1 MFWTTLLVAG
11 LAWDGITMEF
21 QGSGAT
27 QKTGGYRPLR
37 AEMDQTAEI
46 AKKIPDELVNPKFGK
61 FSIGEN
67 SWAFV
72 LDEPEDGEAKLFV
85 DTNND
90 GDLTNDGQ
98 AKWEKKD
105 QGGLTMYN
113 GTAKI
118 DLGEGRIGAL
128 GLYRFDPTDEER
140 VALKNTVLYYT
151 DFGYSVKVDLDG
163 TTFDSFVAG
172 FPDEQTTL
180 WIDRDGNG
188 ITSRSKEIVWMGKPF
203 NFTGTT
209 YQINLAE
216 GQLALAKASEELPVA
231 PMPPDTRVG
240 KPAISFTAKTLD
252 GTEVNF
258 PGDYKGKIVML
269 DFWATWC
276 GPCIGEIP
284 NMKAAYDAHHEK
296 GFEILG
302 VSFDQADM
310 EEKLGEFLKEKELPW
325 PQIYE
330 GKGWDTT
337 LGEMYDVSAIP
348 FVLLVDGDTGE
359 ILANAQGLRGEKLP
373 DVIGK
378 AIEKKSGGQ

>member
-27 QKTGGYRPLR
+27 EKLGGYRPLR
-37 AEMDQTAEI
+37 AEMDQSAEI
-46 AKKIPDELVNPKFGK
+46 AKKVPDELVNPKFGK
-61 FSIGEN
+61 FSIGEK

-90 GDLTNDGQ
+90 GDLTNDNHT
-98 AKWEKKD
+98 KWEKRD
-105 QGGLTMYN
+105 QGGATMYF
-113 GTAKI
+113 GSTKI
-118 DLGEGRIGAL
+118 DLGEGKL
-128 GLYRFDPTDEER
+128 GELGVYRFDPTDER
-140 VALKNTVLYYT
+140 RAALKNTVLYYS
-151 DFGYSVKVDLDG
+151 DFGFAVKVDLDG
-163 TTFDSFVAG
+163 KVFDTFVAG
-172 FPDEQTTL
+172 FPDEQTSL
-180 WIDRDGNG
+180 WIDRDNNG
-188 ITSRSKEIVWMGKPF
+188 QTSRAREIAAVGKPF

-209 YQINLAE
+209 YQINLVE
-216 GQLALAKASEELPVA
+216 GQLALVKASEELPVA

-240 KPAISFTAKTLD
+240 QPAISFTAKTLD
-252 GTEVNF
+252 GKEVNF
-258 PGDYKGKIVML
+258 PGDYKGKLVML

-310 EEKLGEFLKEKELPW
+310 EEKLAEFLKEKELPW

-330 GKGWDTT
+330 GKGWETT
-337 LGEMYDVSAIP
+337 LGEMYDVSGIP

-359 ILANAQGLRGEKLP
+359 ILANAEGLRGEKLP
-373 DVIGK
+373 EVIGK
-378 AIEKKSGGQ
+378 AIEKKTGGQ